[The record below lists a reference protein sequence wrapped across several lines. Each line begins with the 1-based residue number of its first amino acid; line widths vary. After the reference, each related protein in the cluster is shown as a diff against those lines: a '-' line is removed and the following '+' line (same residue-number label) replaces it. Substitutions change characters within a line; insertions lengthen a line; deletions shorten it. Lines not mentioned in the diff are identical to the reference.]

1 MRAPFA
7 AILAA
12 SALVVAVHAC
22 NSASYLPPGHISV
35 PCIAPPMC
43 GSPAVSANITSFT
56 LANGTTAMPEP
67 TQVNVCY
74 DSKYLHLTYIAAQD
88 KFM

>member
-1 MRAPFA
+1 
-7 AILAA
+7 
-12 SALVVAVHAC
+12 
-22 NSASYLPPGHISV
+22 
-35 PCIAPPMC
+35 MC